1 MPSDPVVDAVVRQMR
16 DAIIDNDLRL
26 MAAVNRRI
34 ELVAR
39 LRAYKEAQG
48 MEFVDHSREEWMH
61 RYLQG
66 ANRGPLSAEG
76 LSELYGHVLDLT
88 KAETDGRPDGDAGAS
103 ADGAGRAEPTAPTRS

>member
-1 MPSDPVVDAVVRQMR
+1 MSDPVTDAVVRQMR

-26 MAAVNRRI
+26 MAAVNRRL

-39 LRAYKEAQG
+39 LRAFKEAHG
-48 MEFVDHSREEWMH
+48 MEFVDGAREEWMH

-66 ANRGPLSAEG
+66 ANPGPLSATG

-88 KAETDGRPDGDAGAS
+88 KAET
-103 ADGAGRAEPTAPTRS
+103 RAEPGASVDGSPRGEAAPTRS

>member
-1 MPSDPVVDAVVRQMR
+1 MPSDPVADAVVRQMR

-26 MAAVNRRI
+26 IAAVNRRI

-66 ANRGPLSAEG
+66 ANRGPLSGEG
-76 LSELYGHVLDLT
+76 LRELYGHVLDLT
-88 KAETDGRPDGDAGAS
+88 KAETDDGPDGAAGAS
-103 ADGAGRAEPTAPTRS
+103 ADGAGRTEPTAPTRS